1 MAIVNVDYS
10 EFETLK
16 NRVKELEE
24 TVKEKDKVIASLKDG
39 SRVII
44 RKELQIE
51 YERFSDPFRRMH
63 DSATDPLYSQ
73 DEKPIRTVETSES
86 YVGFED
92 VRLKV
97 EEHMKD
103 EVKRSIQ
110 QRDESRARYDSSVQK
125 YNEKEKK
132 LDAKEQSLKDKYAKK
147 EADLISEYKEKG
159 KALEADYLAK
169 GKAYKQ
175 QLDADYKIYMKKAGR
190 LPYICES
197 AKEALSLLNAN
208 RFFKPKGVESILEK
222 IIQKCE
228 ELANGQ
234 NTERNQ

>member
-24 TVKEKDKVIASLKDG
+24 TVKEKDKTIASLKDG

-44 RKELQIE
+44 RKEVQIE
-51 YERFSDPFRRMH
+51 YERFSDTFRRMRGI
-63 DSATDPLYSQ
+63 DKDPLYSQ
-73 DEKPIRTVETSES
+73 DEKPRRTVESSES
-86 YVGFED
+86 YIGFED

-110 QRDESRARYDSSVQK
+110 QRDESCANYESSVQR

-132 LDAKEQSLKDKYAKK
+132 LAYKEKSLDDKYAQK
-147 EADLISEYKEKG
+147 EANLISEYKEKG

-175 QLDADYKIYMKKAGR
+175 QLDADYKISMKKANR
-190 LPYICES
+190 LPSIKES

-208 RFFKPKGVESILEK
+208 RFFKPKGVENILAK

-228 ELANGQ
+228 D
-234 NTERNQ
+234 

>member
-24 TVKEKDKVIASLKDG
+24 TVKEKDKTIASLKDG

-44 RKELQIE
+44 RKEVQIE
-51 YERFSDPFRRMH
+51 YERFSDPFRRMGGI
-63 DSATDPLYSQ
+63 DKDPLYSQ
-73 DEKPIRTVETSES
+73 DEKPRRTVETSES

-110 QRDESRARYDSSVQK
+110 QRDESRANYDSSVQR

-132 LDAKEQSLKDKYAKK
+132 LDNKEKSLKDKYAQK

-159 KALEADYLAK
+159 KALEAEYLAK
-169 GKAYKQ
+169 GEAYKR
-175 QLDADYKIYMKKAGR
+175 QLEADYNNYIKKAAR
-190 LPYICES
+190 LLFIYKS

-208 RFFKPKGVESILEK
+208 RFFKPKGVESILAK

-228 ELANGQ
+228 EV
-234 NTERNQ
+234 

>member
-24 TVKEKDKVIASLKDG
+24 TVKEKDKTIATLKDG

-44 RKELQIE
+44 RKEVQIE
-51 YERFSDPFRRMH
+51 YETLSEQFLRMRGI
-63 DSATDPLYSQ
+63 DKATLYSQ
-73 DEKPIRTVETSES
+73 DDKPRRTVETSES
-86 YVGFED
+86 YLGFED

-97 EEHMKD
+97 EDKMKD
-103 EVKRSIQ
+103 EVNRSIK
-110 QRDESRARYDSSVQK
+110 QRDESREIYESSVQEYK
-125 YNEKEKK
+125 EKEKK
-132 LDAKEQSLKDKYAKK
+132 LAYKEKSLDDEYAKK
-147 EADLISEYKEKG
+147 EATLISEYKEKE
-159 KALEADYLAK
+159 KALEADYLEK

-190 LPYICES
+190 LPSINQS

-208 RFFKPKGVESILEK
+208 RFFKPKGVESILAK
-222 IIQKCE
+222 LIQKCE
-228 ELANGQ
+228 D
-234 NTERNQ
+234 

>member
-24 TVKEKDKVIASLKDG
+24 TVKEKDKTIASLKDG

-44 RKELQIE
+44 RKEVQIE
-51 YERFSDPFRRMH
+51 YETLSEQILRMRGIGK
-63 DSATDPLYSQ
+63 DPLYSQ
-73 DEKPIRTVETSES
+73 DDKPRRTVETSES

-110 QRDESRARYDSSVQK
+110 QRDESRASYDSSAQR

-132 LDAKEQSLKDKYAKK
+132 LDAKKKSLEDMYAQK

-175 QLDADYKIYMKKAGR
+175 QLDADYKIYIKKAAR
-190 LPYICES
+190 LLFIYKS

-208 RFFKPKGVESILEK
+208 RFFKPKGVESILAK

-228 ELANGQ
+228 EV
-234 NTERNQ
+234 

>member
-1 MAIVNVDYS
+1 MAVVNVDYS

-24 TVKEKDKVIASLKDG
+24 TVKEKDKTIASLKDG

-44 RKELQIE
+44 RKEVQIE
-51 YERFSDPFRRMH
+51 YERFSEPFRRMH
-63 DSATDPLYSQ
+63 GCAADPLYSQ
-73 DEKPIRTVETSES
+73 DEKPRRTVETSES

-103 EVKRSIQ
+103 EMKRSIQ
-110 QRDESRARYDSSVQK
+110 QRDESRANYDSSVQR

-132 LDAKEQSLKDKYAKK
+132 LEDKEKSLNDEYAKK
-147 EADLISEYKEKG
+147 EATLISEYKEKE
-159 KALEADYLAK
+159 KALEADYLDK
-169 GKAYKQ
+169 GKAYKRK
-175 QLDADYKIYMKKAGR
+175 LEADFISYENRAGR
-190 LPYICES
+190 LPLIYDN

-208 RFFKPKGVESILEK
+208 RFFKPKGVESILAQ

-228 ELANGQ
+228 Q
-234 NTERNQ
+234 

>member
-24 TVKEKDKVIASLKDG
+24 TVKEKDKTIASLKDG

-44 RKELQIE
+44 RKEVQIE
-51 YERFSDPFRRMH
+51 YERFSDSYRRMRGIDK
-63 DSATDPLYSQ
+63 DSLYSQ
-73 DEKPIRTVETSES
+73 DEKLRRTVETSES
-86 YVGFED
+86 YIGFED

-97 EEHMKD
+97 EERMKD

-110 QRDESRARYDSSVQK
+110 QRDESRANYDSSVQR
-125 YNEKEKK
+125 YNEKEKE
-132 LDAKEQSLKDKYAKK
+132 LDAKKKSLEDMYAQK
-147 EADLISEYKEKG
+147 EDDLI
-159 KALEADYLAK
+159 ADYLAK

-175 QLDADYKIYMKKAGR
+175 QLDADYKMYMKKAGR
-190 LPYICES
+190 LPSINQN

-208 RFFKPKGVESILEK
+208 RFFKPKGVENILAK

>member
-24 TVKEKDKVIASLKDG
+24 TVKEKDKTIASLKDG

-44 RKELQIE
+44 RKEVQIE
-51 YERFSDPFRRMH
+51 YERFSDQYRRMRGIDNDH
-63 DSATDPLYSQ
+63 LYSQ
-73 DEKPIRTVETSES
+73 DEKPRRTVETSES

-97 EEHMKD
+97 EERMKN
-103 EVKRSIQ
+103 EVNRSIQ
-110 QRDESRARYDSSVQK
+110 QRDESRASYDSSVQR
-125 YNEKEKK
+125 YNEKEKE
-132 LDAKEQSLKDKYAKK
+132 LDAKKKSLEDMYAQK

-159 KALEADYLAK
+159 KA
-169 GKAYKQ
+169 YKQ
-175 QLDADYKIYMKKAGR
+175 QLEADYKIYMKKAGR
-190 LPYICES
+190 LPSINQS

-208 RFFKPKGVESILEK
+208 RFFKPKGVESILAK

-228 ELANGQ
+228 D
-234 NTERNQ
+234 

>member
-24 TVKEKDKVIASLKDG
+24 TVKEKDKTIASLKDG

-44 RKELQIE
+44 RKEVQIE
-51 YERFSDPFRRMH
+51 YETLSEQFLRMRGI
-63 DSATDPLYSQ
+63 DKATLYSQ
-73 DEKPIRTVETSES
+73 DDKPRRTVETSES
-86 YVGFED
+86 YLGFED

-97 EEHMKD
+97 EDKMKD
-103 EVKRSIQ
+103 EVNRSIK
-110 QRDESRARYDSSVQK
+110 QRDESREIYESSVQEYK
-125 YNEKEKK
+125 EKEKK
-132 LDAKEQSLKDKYAKK
+132 LAYKEKSLDDEYAKK
-147 EADLISEYKEKG
+147 EATLISEYKEKE
-159 KALEADYLAK
+159 KALEADYLEK

-190 LPYICES
+190 LPSINQS

-208 RFFKPKGVESILEK
+208 RFFKPKGVESILAK
-222 IIQKCE
+222 LIQKCE
-228 ELANGQ
+228 D
-234 NTERNQ
+234 

>member
-24 TVKEKDKVIASLKDG
+24 TVKEKDKTIASLKDG

-44 RKELQIE
+44 RKEVQIE
-51 YERFSDPFRRMH
+51 YERFSEPFRRMH
-63 DSATDPLYSQ
+63 GCAADPLYSQ
-73 DEKPIRTVETSES
+73 DEKPRRTVETSES
-86 YVGFED
+86 YLGFED

-97 EEHMKD
+97 EDKMKD
-103 EVKRSIQ
+103 EVNRSIK
-110 QRDESRARYDSSVQK
+110 QRDESREIYESSVQEYK
-125 YNEKEKK
+125 EKEKK
-132 LDAKEQSLKDKYAKK
+132 LAYKEKSLDDEYAKK
-147 EADLISEYKEKG
+147 EATLISEYKEKE
-159 KALEADYLAK
+159 KALEADYLEK

-190 LPYICES
+190 LLSISDS

-208 RFFKPKGVESILEK
+208 RFFKPKGVESILAQ
-222 IIQKCE
+222 IIKKCE
-228 ELANGQ
+228 D
-234 NTERNQ
+234 

>member
-1 MAIVNVDYS
+1 MAVVNVDYS

-24 TVKEKDKVIASLKDG
+24 TVKEKDKTIASLKDG

-44 RKELQIE
+44 RKEVQIE
-51 YERFSDPFRRMH
+51 YERSMFDRML
-63 DSATDPLYSQ
+63 DSQTDHLYSR
-73 DEKPIRTVETSES
+73 DDKPRRTVETSES
-86 YVGFED
+86 YLGFED

-110 QRDESRARYDSSVQK
+110 QRDESRANYDSSVQR

-132 LDAKEQSLKDKYAKK
+132 LEDKEKSLNDEYAKK
-147 EADLISEYKEKG
+147 EATLISEYKEKE
-159 KALEADYLAK
+159 KALEADYLDK
-169 GKAYKQ
+169 GKAYKRK
-175 QLDADYKIYMKKAGR
+175 LEADFISYENRAGR
-190 LPYICES
+190 LPLIYDN

-208 RFFKPKGVESILEK
+208 RFFKPKGVESILAQ

-228 ELANGQ
+228 Q
-234 NTERNQ
+234 

>member
-24 TVKEKDKVIASLKDG
+24 TVKEKDKTIASLKDG

-44 RKELQIE
+44 RKEVQIE
-51 YERFSDPFRRMH
+51 YERFSAPFRRMRGI
-63 DSATDPLYSQ
+63 DQDPSYSQ
-73 DEKPIRTVETSES
+73 DEKPRRTVETSES

-110 QRDESRARYDSSVQK
+110 QRDESRASYDSSVQK
-125 YNEKEKK
+125 YKEKEKK
-132 LDAKEQSLKDKYAKK
+132 LDDKEKSLKDKYAKK
-147 EADLISEYKEKG
+147 EADLISD
-159 KALEADYLAK
+159 LEADYLAK

-175 QLDADYKIYMKKAGR
+175 QLDADYKIYIKKAAR
-190 LPYICES
+190 LLFIYKS

-208 RFFKPKGVESILEK
+208 RFFKPKGVESILAK

-228 ELANGQ
+228 EV
-234 NTERNQ
+234 

>member
-24 TVKEKDKVIASLKDG
+24 TVKEKDKTIASLKDG

-44 RKELQIE
+44 RKEVQIE
-51 YERFSDPFRRMH
+51 YERFSESYRRMRGI
-63 DSATDPLYSQ
+63 DKDPLYSQ
-73 DEKPIRTVETSES
+73 DEKPRQTVETSES
-86 YVGFED
+86 YLGFED

-110 QRDESRARYDSSVQK
+110 QRDESRANYDSSVQR

-132 LDAKEQSLKDKYAKK
+132 LDAKKKSLEDMYAQKK
-147 EADLISEYKEKG
+147 ADLISEYKKKG
-159 KALEADYLAK
+159 IDLEADYLAK

-175 QLDADYKIYMKKAGR
+175 QLDVDYNYYIKKAGR
-190 LPYICES
+190 LLSISDS
-197 AKEALSLLNAN
+197 AREALSLLNAN
-208 RFFKPKGVESILEK
+208 RFFKPKGVENILAK

-228 ELANGQ
+228 Q
-234 NTERNQ
+234 

>member
-1 MAIVNVDYS
+1 MAVVNVDYS

-24 TVKEKDKVIASLKDG
+24 TVKEKDKTIASLKDG

-44 RKELQIE
+44 RKEVQVE
-51 YERFSDPFRRMH
+51 YERSVFDRIDGSQ
-63 DSATDPLYSQ
+63 TDHLYSR
-73 DEKPIRTVETSES
+73 DDNPRRTVETSES
-86 YVGFED
+86 YLGFED

-110 QRDESRARYDSSVQK
+110 QRDESRANYDSSVQK
-125 YNEKEKK
+125 YKEKEKK
-132 LDAKEQSLKDKYAKK
+132 LAYKEKSLDDEYAKK
-147 EADLISEYKEKG
+147 EEVLISEYKEKG

-175 QLDADYKIYMKKAGR
+175 QLEADYKIYMKKAGR
-190 LPYICES
+190 LPSINES

-208 RFFKPKGVESILEK
+208 RFFKPKGVESILAK

-228 ELANGQ
+228 D
-234 NTERNQ
+234 

>member
-24 TVKEKDKVIASLKDG
+24 TVKEKDKTIASLKDG

-44 RKELQIE
+44 RKEVQIE
-51 YERFSDPFRRMH
+51 YETLSEQILRMRGIGK
-63 DSATDPLYSQ
+63 DPLYSQ
-73 DEKPIRTVETSES
+73 DDKPRRTVETSES

-110 QRDESRARYDSSVQK
+110 QRDESRASYDSSAQR

-132 LDAKEQSLKDKYAKK
+132 LDAKKKSLEDMYAQK

-175 QLDADYKIYMKKAGR
+175 QLDADYKIYIKKAAR
-190 LPYICES
+190 LLFIYNS

-208 RFFKPKGVESILEK
+208 RFFKPKGVESILAK
-222 IIQKCE
+222 IIKKCE
-228 ELANGQ
+228 EV
-234 NTERNQ
+234 

>member
-24 TVKEKDKVIASLKDG
+24 TVKEKDKTIASLKDG

-44 RKELQIE
+44 RKEVQIE
-51 YERFSDPFRRMH
+51 YWSYSETCRRMRGI
-63 DSATDPLYSQ
+63 DKDPLYSQ
-73 DEKPIRTVETSES
+73 DEKPRRTVETSES

-97 EEHMKD
+97 EERMKD
-103 EVKRSIQ
+103 EVNRSIK
-110 QRDESRARYDSSVQK
+110 QRDESRASYESTVQR
-125 YNEKEKK
+125 YNEKEKE
-132 LDAKEQSLKDKYAKK
+132 LDAKKKSLESMYANK
-147 EADLISEYKEKG
+147 EADLISVYKKKG
-159 KALEADYLAK
+159 IDLEADYLAK

-175 QLDADYKIYMKKAGR
+175 QLDADYKIYMKKAGL
-190 LPYICES
+190 LPLINKN

-208 RFFKPKGVESILEK
+208 RFFKPKGVESILAQ

-228 ELANGQ
+228 Q
-234 NTERNQ
+234 

>member
-1 MAIVNVDYS
+1 MAVVNVDYS

-24 TVKEKDKVIASLKDG
+24 TVKEKDKTIASLKDG

-44 RKELQIE
+44 RKEVQIE
-51 YERFSDPFRRMH
+51 YERFSEPFRRKH
-63 DSATDPLYSQ
+63 GCAADPLYSQ
-73 DEKPIRTVETSES
+73 DENTRRTVETSES

-110 QRDESRARYDSSVQK
+110 QRDASREYYDSSVQR

-132 LDAKEQSLKDKYAKK
+132 LDAKKKSLEDKYAKK

-175 QLDADYKIYMKKAGR
+175 ELDVDYNYYIKKAGR
-190 LPYICES
+190 LLSISDS

-208 RFFKPKGVESILEK
+208 RFFKPKGVESILAQ

-228 ELANGQ
+228 Q
-234 NTERNQ
+234 

>member
-24 TVKEKDKVIASLKDG
+24 TVKEKDKTIASLKDG

-44 RKELQIE
+44 RKEVQIE
-51 YERFSDPFRRMH
+51 YETFSDPFRRLRGI
-63 DSATDPLYSQ
+63 DKDPLYSQ
-73 DEKPIRTVETSES
+73 DEKPRRTVETSES
-86 YVGFED
+86 YIGFED

-110 QRDESRARYDSSVQK
+110 QRDESRANYDSSVQR
-125 YNEKEKK
+125 YNEKVKM
-132 LDAKEQSLKDKYAKK
+132 LDANEKSLKDKYAKK
-147 EADLISEYKEKG
+147 EANLISEYKEKG

-169 GKAYKQ
+169 GKEYKR
-175 QLDADYKIYMKKAGR
+175 QLEIDYNNYIKKAAR
-190 LPYICES
+190 LLSISDS

-208 RFFKPKGVESILEK
+208 RFFKPKGVESILAN

-228 ELANGQ
+228 G
-234 NTERNQ
+234 